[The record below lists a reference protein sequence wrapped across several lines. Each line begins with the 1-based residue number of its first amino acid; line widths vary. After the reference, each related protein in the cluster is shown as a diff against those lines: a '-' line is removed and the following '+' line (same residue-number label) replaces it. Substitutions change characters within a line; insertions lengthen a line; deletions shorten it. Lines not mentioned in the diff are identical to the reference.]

1 MRMCGQS
8 LFLGKLLQFLLGTV
22 SPHSSTEAC
31 LSSSPQ
37 GTGEG
42 RRGHSTNTV
51 APWIGLA
58 HFFRKGPQTFK
69 LCGPRVSVSLCC
81 TPQTAMG
88 HTLKEW
94 RGQCSR
100 KCYRHWNYLWLFSS
114 VILRLVGRAKIGR
127 VQFEPP
133 ARGPSALLWIGY
145 IRLGKECL
153 GSRDLKNYS
162 GPQHS
167 STPLHPSWPWGRAH
181 KQSAVCLGGGARWN
195 LLCFLFEQVSV
206 CAHVHSASFSV
217 VSRNSDNC
225 LDFWSEYFLRCT

>member
-94 RGQCSR
+94 RGQCSSKMLQTLKLPLTFFFGHSSAGGQSKNRQGPVWAPGQRSLCTSMNWLHQAR
-100 KCYRHWNYLWLFSS
+100 KGMPREQGLKELPRTPALFHTPAPILALRPCTQAVSCLPGGGGPLELALFS
-114 VILRLVGRAKIGR
+114 
-127 VQFEPP
+127 
-133 ARGPSALLWIGY
+133 LWASQ
-145 IRLGKECL
+145 CL
-153 GSRDLKNYS
+153 C
-162 GPQHS
+162 
-167 STPLHPSWPWGRAH
+167 T
-181 KQSAVCLGGGARWN
+181 CT
-195 LLCFLFEQVSV
+195 LC
-206 CAHVHSASFSV
+206 
-217 VSRNSDNC
+217 
-225 LDFWSEYFLRCT
+225 